1 MLHKQCNLGPI
12 SDFQFSDDVMYVS
25 LHGTQRHAEPMGY
38 DLVWHAATQQPEHR
52 PLARCQFGN
61 SHATCCQL
69 FAAEQQFPLPR
80 LVAVRPWKIA
90 AAGDHQVDGCGGDFQ
105 SAECRDV
112 ALQIQLGGQV
122 GGRLGLV

>member
-1 MLHKQCNLGPI
+1 MG
-12 SDFQFSDDVMYVS
+12 DDLV
-25 LHGTQRHAEPMGY
+25 RHA
-38 DLVWHAATQQPEHR
+38 AAEQPENR

-61 SHATCCQL
+61 PHAACCQL
-69 FAAEQQFPLPR
+69 FAAEQQLPLPR
-80 LVAVRPWKIA
+80 LLAVRPWEIA

-122 GGRLGLV
+122 RGCLG